1 MQNIDSFINIFSAFY
16 PLEKRQFFTFV
27 QAYNKYNCYS
37 FPSSPSIKDKY
48 AYYLIAEMY
57 NNSLAFRQRDQYSN
71 DMIRYRRRRRGVF
84 YDSATLSKFESFN
97 ELIITNKFIDAVTK
111 EDFLLTFSKAQ
122 RIYRLF
128 CRAAR
133 LFKIRKAKTNPCT
146 ADMCLT
152 PFSALKSSILLN
164 LYDDNA
170 RTMYTFRISDLINII
185 NTSLAH
191 SPEFFA
197 DPQYIK
203 NPYTNIPFSKAQLY
217 HIYFQIQKSS
227 LIMPPLFHHFFLTNF
242 KLDLFLIK
250 NQALIREE
258 AIHFFVRNM
267 NKDTKAHYIK
277 QMLYYHQYDMP
288 NRINI
293 APTFEKEK
301 LVASFANYL
310 PDYLIALYSLQ
321 PENKI
326 EAYTRIQD
334 NLHSFSIHNPTY
346 GRVILNM
353 HHQDYSLTR
362 PLFYNFMNRRSVED
376 SFVFRGINN
385 SNNNSNNNTIEIPLI
400 DCLEAIEAID

>member
-27 QAYNKYNCYS
+27 QVYNKYNCYS
-37 FPSSPSIKDKY
+37 FPSPSIKDKY
-48 AYYLIAEMY
+48 AYYLIAEIY

-97 ELIITNKFIDAVTK
+97 ELILTNKFIDANTK
-111 EDFLLTFSKAQ
+111 EDFVFTFSRAQ
-122 RIYRLF
+122 RIYRVF

-227 LIMPPLFHHFFLTNF
+227 LIMPSLFHHFFLTNF
-242 KLDLFLIK
+242 NLNLFLIK
-250 NQALIREE
+250 NEALIREE

-267 NKDTKAHYIK
+267 NKDTKSHYIK

-293 APTFEKEK
+293 APTFEKDK

-362 PLFYNFMNRRSVED
+362 PLFYNFMNRRNVED

-385 SNNNSNNNTIEIPLI
+385 NTTAEIPVLV
-400 DCLEAIEAID
+400 DCLEAID

>member
-27 QAYNKYNCYS
+27 QVYNKYTCYS
-37 FPSSPSIKDKY
+37 FPSSPSTIKDKY

-97 ELIITNKFIDAVTK
+97 ETILENKFIDALTK
-111 EDFLLTFSKAQ
+111 EDFVFTFSKAQ
-122 RIYRLF
+122 RIYHLF

-164 LYDDNA
+164 LYDDSA

-242 KLDLFLIK
+242 NLNLFLIK
-250 NQALIREE
+250 NEALIREE

-293 APTFEKEK
+293 APTFEKDK

-385 SNNNSNNNTIEIPLI
+385 NTTEIPLI
-400 DCLEAIEAID
+400 DCLEAEAIEAID

>member
-1 MQNIDSFINIFSAFY
+1 
-16 PLEKRQFFTFV
+16 
-27 QAYNKYNCYS
+27 
-37 FPSSPSIKDKY
+37 
-48 AYYLIAEMY
+48 
-57 NNSLAFRQRDQYSN
+57 
-71 DMIRYRRRRRGVF
+71 
-84 YDSATLSKFESFN
+84 
-97 ELIITNKFIDAVTK
+97 
-111 EDFLLTFSKAQ
+111 
-122 RIYRLF
+122 
-128 CRAAR
+128 
-133 LFKIRKAKTNPCT
+133 
-146 ADMCLT
+146 
-152 PFSALKSSILLN
+152 
-164 LYDDNA
+164 
-170 RTMYTFRISDLINII
+170 
-185 NTSLAH
+185 
-191 SPEFFA
+191 
-197 DPQYIK
+197 
-203 NPYTNIPFSKAQLY
+203 
-217 HIYFQIQKSS
+217 
-227 LIMPPLFHHFFLTNF
+227 MPPLFHHFFLTNF

-301 LVASFANYL
+301 LIASFANYL

-362 PLFYNFMNRRSVED
+362 PLFYNFMNRRNVED

-385 SNNNSNNNTIEIPLI
+385 NTTEIPVI
-400 DCLEAIEAID
+400 DCLETEPIEAIEAID